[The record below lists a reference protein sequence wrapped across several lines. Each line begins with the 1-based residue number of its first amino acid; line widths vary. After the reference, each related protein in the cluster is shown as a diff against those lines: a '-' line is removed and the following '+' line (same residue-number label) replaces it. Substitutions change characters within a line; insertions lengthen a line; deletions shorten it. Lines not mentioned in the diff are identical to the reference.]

1 MEDAVKL
8 RAAFIGIDRHLDPRI
23 RELGGAKRDATAL
36 WALFSDTL
44 ESDTLRLLADESA
57 TVANI
62 RAALDETLGSA
73 DAEDLVILSFS
84 GHGSH
89 DHRLVAHD
97 TDIDTLPSTSIPMEE
112 IAARFKS
119 SRARVVLCVLDCCFS
134 GGAPARVLED
144 SPVPRDPSSPLAAIA
159 GQGRFIISACNEN
172 EAAFELPATRHGLL
186 THALLQALRGQGD
199 PVSLVAI
206 LDAVMASVRAEAA
219 RIGQAQTPMLL
230 GQVEGGLVLPRL
242 RAGPRYRNAFPE
254 NVRTRVGREFPELS
268 VFQLPEQ
275 LLAVWQAHFP
285 AGLNDLQLAAVNDH
299 GILNGESLFVV
310 APTSSGKTFVGELA
324 AAKAVLD
331 GRKAVFLFPYRALV
345 SEKYDQFLSLYGEK
359 FGLRVI
365 RCTGDYQDDTNA
377 FVRGRYDLAALTY
390 EMFLGLVLSR
400 PGVLEQIGL
409 VVIDEAHFI
418 SNPARGIVVELL
430 ISLLLRARERGLV
443 PQIAALSAVVGDLN
457 GFDSWIGCGKL
468 FSDVRPVPLTEGVL
482 DRAGTFQYVD
492 DDGQPKTIALLPRH
506 AIMQRR
512 DKPSS
517 QDVVV
522 PLVKHLLASTPTEKV
537 LIFRNTRGSTQG
549 CANYLANEAGL
560 LSAREVTDLLPT
572 TDVSTTGAAL
582 RTCLQSGT
590 AFHNADLSRE
600 EREVIEKAYRDPAGP
615 VKVLVA
621 TSTVAAGVNTPAST
635 VIIVEHVFRGEN
647 DTPYTIGEYKN
658 MAGRAGRLGFN
669 ERGRS
674 ILLAE
679 TPTER
684 QHLFNR
690 YVLGKPEP
698 MRSSFD
704 PRELHTWVLR
714 LLAQV
719 SHIREADVPK
729 LLAGTFGGF
738 LAARQNPSWHAEAER
753 RLGELL
759 HRMASLGLVDRIGE
773 DVQLTLLGRACGRSS
788 LKFES
793 ALMLVAMLR
802 EREESGM
809 SAEDLLVMVQ
819 GLPESD
825 AVHTPVFKKGVK
837 ERVWQT
843 ELATSYGQTSC
854 RALQRN
860 ASDEWVWCARCK
872 RALVLRDWIN
882 GVAIEDIEKRYSV
895 NWFQSIGAGH
905 VRGFAD
911 SARFHLRPA
920 AEIASVLLLNKAP
933 DANAIDNLSRRLE
946 VGLPEDA
953 LVFLSLPLRMQR
965 GEILALRAAGIRTI
979 DALWALDDATV
990 KHHLGARRAAAL
1002 SRTRPTAVPESE
1014 TA

>member
-1 MEDAVKL
+1 MKL
-8 RAAFIGIDRHLDPRI
+8 RAAFIGVDRHRDARI

-44 ESDTLRLLADESA
+44 DEPTFRLLVDEQA
-57 TVANI
+57 TVTNI
-62 RAALDETLGSA
+62 RAALDETLGA
-73 DAEDLVILSFS
+73 AEDDDLVILTFS

-97 TDIDTLPSTSIPMEE
+97 TDVDAIPHTAIAMEE
-112 IAARFKS
+112 IATRFRT
-119 SRARVVLCVLDCCFS
+119 SRARIVLCVLDCCFS

-144 SPVPRDPSSPLAAIA
+144 SPVVRDPSSPLSAVA

-172 EAAFELPATRHGLL
+172 EAAFELPSTRHGLL
-186 THALLQALRGQGD
+186 THALVQALRGEGD
-199 PVSLVAI
+199 PVSVASV

-219 RIGQAQTPMLL
+219 RIGQVQTPVML
-230 GQVEGGLVLPRL
+230 GHVEGGLVLPRL
-242 RAGPRYRNAFPE
+242 RAGSRFRVAFPE
-254 NVRTRVGREFPELS
+254 TVRTRVGRTFPELS
-268 VFQLPEQ
+268 VLGLPED
-275 LLAVWQAHFP
+275 LLSAWQSHFP
-285 AGLNDLQLAAVNDH
+285 GGINDLQLSAVNDYAV
-299 GILNGESLFVV
+299 LAGESLFVV

-324 AAKAVLD
+324 AAKAIVE

-345 SEKYDQFLSLYGEK
+345 GEKYNQFVGLYGEQLH
-359 FGLRVI
+359 LRII

-418 SNPARGIVVELL
+418 SNPGRGIVVELL
-430 ISLLLRARERGLV
+430 LSHLLRARERGLV
-443 PQIAALSAVVGDLN
+443 PQLVALSAVVGDLN
-457 GFDSWIGCGKL
+457 GFDNWIGCGKL

-482 DRAGTFQYVD
+482 DRSGTYQYVD
-492 DDGQPKTIALLPRH
+492 DDGKPNTVSLLPRH
-506 AIMQRR
+506 TVVQRR
-512 DKPSS
+512 DKASS
-517 QDVVV
+517 QDVLV
-522 PLVKHLLASTPTEKV
+522 PLVKHLLSSTPTEKV
-537 LIFRNTRGSTQG
+537 LVFRNMRGSTQG
-549 CANYLANEAGL
+549 CANYLAKEAGL
-560 LSAREVTDLLPT
+560 PSAPDAIALLPT
-572 TDVSTTGAAL
+572 TDVSTTGVEL
-582 RTCLQSGT
+582 RTCLRGGT
-590 AFHNADLSRE
+590 AFHNTDLSRE
-600 EREVIEKAYRDPAGP
+600 EREVIESAYRDPAGP
-615 VKVLVA
+615 VRVLVA

-635 VIIVEHVFRGEN
+635 VVIVEHAFPGQTE
-647 DTPYTIGEYKN
+647 TPYTVGEYKN

-674 ILLAE
+674 ILLAD

-684 QHLFNR
+684 QHLFGR
-690 YVLGKPEP
+690 YVLAKPEP

-719 SHIREADVPK
+719 SQVREADVPK

-738 LAARQNPSWHAEAER
+738 LAARDSPNWQADTVRQLA
-753 RLGELL
+753 ELL
-759 HRMASLGLVDRIGE
+759 QRMVTLGLVDRNGD

-793 ALMLVAMLR
+793 ALQLVAMLK
-802 EREESGM
+802 EREATGV

-819 GLPESD
+819 GLPEVD
-825 AVHTPVFKKGVK
+825 ATHTPVFKKGVR
-837 ERVWQT
+837 ERVWQG
-843 ELATSYGQTSC
+843 ELASIYGQATC

-872 RALVLRDWIN
+872 RALILRDWIN
-882 GVAIEDIEKRYSV
+882 GVAIEDIEKRFSV
-895 NWFQSIGAGH
+895 NSFYSIGAGH

-920 AEIASVLLLNKAP
+920 AEIASVLLLNRAP
-933 DANAIDNLSRRLE
+933 DPNSVDGLVRRLE

-953 LVFLSLPLRMQR
+953 LPFLSLSLPLQR
-965 GEILALRAAGIRTI
+965 GEILALRAAGVRTI
-979 DALWALDDATV
+979 DALWRLDGATLKKHLGERRATALASLRPATV
-990 KHHLGARRAAAL
+990 PI
-1002 SRTRPTAVPESE
+1002 S
-1014 TA
+1014 